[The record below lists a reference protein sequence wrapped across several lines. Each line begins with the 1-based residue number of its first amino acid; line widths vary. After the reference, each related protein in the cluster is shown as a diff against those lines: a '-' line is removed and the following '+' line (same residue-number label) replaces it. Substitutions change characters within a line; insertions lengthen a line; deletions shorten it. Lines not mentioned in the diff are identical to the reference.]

1 MIAKCHSFT
10 DYRFREQKKISTE
23 ARRRKAHIC
32 AVKQMCV
39 HSTSSLLPRKVRAEW
54 GQWTTMFQNEVWFCH
69 GASALCSVW
78 DREENLCPAI
88 FLSHVTALLRLT
100 QDLFLR
106 VEFLSLYLGGMS
118 YMDVLC
124 LLLLIMNN
132 LLLAAITESKL
143 SQPDSCPSPGQLLC
157 MCPSARAGWCAGT
170 PKQPFRPH
178 GTCGSGTQVLLGQHR
193 GCSYC
198 VVESYKQLVNLQRTL
213 FPEPFCLPWRFLDA
227 CACSNPALTL
237 TPNVSASLSLCW
249 SSKSSHFHVHVES
262 PCLHSLQ
269 NDLWTVE
276 LHGCRIRPFALL
288 SSVLKFSWCVIG
300 LTVACQSYDTTEH
313 FITSRDRY
321 HFHLCW
327 LLLSAFEGKSRK

>member
-1 MIAKCHSFT
+1 MCSEADVCAQYILTVTQKGTCWVRTVNHDVSEQGVVLPWSISLVFCLGQRGELVPCNIPFACHSSPQT
-10 DYRFREQKKISTE
+10 HTR
-23 ARRRKAHIC
+23 
-32 AVKQMCV
+32 
-39 HSTSSLLPRKVRAEW
+39 SLLKSWVSE
-54 GQWTTMFQNEVWFCH
+54 
-69 GASALCSVW
+69 SVLG
-78 DREENLCPAI
+78 RNVIYGCP
-88 FLSHVTALLRLT
+88 VP
-100 QDLFLR
+100 
-106 VEFLSLYLGGMS
+106 
-118 YMDVLC
+118 
-124 LLLLIMNN
+124 LLIMNN

-157 MCPSARAGWCAGT
+157 MCPPARAGWCAGT

-178 GTCGSGTQVLLGQHR
+178 GTWGSGTQVLLGQYR

-237 TPNVSASLSLCW
+237 TPNVSASLSGFLCW

-262 PCLHSLQ
+262 PCLRSLQ

-276 LHGCRIRPFALL
+276 LYGCRIKLFALL
-288 SSVLKFSWCVIG
+288 SSALKFSWCVIG